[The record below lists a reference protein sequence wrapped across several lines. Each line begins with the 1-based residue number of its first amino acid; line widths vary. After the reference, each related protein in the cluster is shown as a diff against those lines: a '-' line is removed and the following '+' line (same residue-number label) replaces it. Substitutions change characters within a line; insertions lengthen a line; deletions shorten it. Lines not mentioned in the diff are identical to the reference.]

1 VSPPFRYST
10 DQQPEDIHSSDSE
23 SEGHLSPSTS
33 HDGTGDG
40 GLEERKETKVE
51 ETEVHMRLVPLIRLS
66 D

>member
-1 VSPPFRYST
+1 M
-10 DQQPEDIHSSDSE
+10 
-23 SEGHLSPSTS
+23 SPSTS

-66 D
+66 DQLISFMNILGVMPR